1 MLTSLTY
8 LQQEKDK
15 KSKKLIKLVDT
26 DEENLHIFQT
36 T

>member
-1 MLTSLTY
+1 MLTSLIY
-8 LQQEKDK
+8 LQQGKDK

-26 DEENLHIFQT
+26 DKENLHIFQT